1 MSKQNR
7 WILLSVAWFVAIN
20 LRAGSI
26 AVSPILPLIKA
37 ELALSYA
44 QTGLLFA
51 VPTILMAVFGLPG
64 GMLADSLGMKR
75 TITIGLTLILV
86 GTALRAATSGF
97 LALTIW
103 TAVLGA
109 GMGIANPGLTRM
121 VKDRFP
127 DMPGT
132 ATGIFTGGFIVG
144 ATAASWLT
152 IPYLLSWTGSW
163 RGTFLVWSGFALLA
177 LLGWQLIAKE
187 GKTSGGGIPD
197 LSGIWRDKTVWKLNI
212 IFLSMNVSFYAIAS
226 WIPTYYQE
234 LGKSLEYGALILT
247 IFLITGL
254 PSCLVIP
261 YLSDRFCERRWA
273 FIISCLA
280 FLPTVFGLMFFP
292 LAAPILLATAMG
304 IASAGI
310 FALSFALPLYY
321 VEPSKVGSVAGMNL
335 LVGYGGSFIGPFAL
349 GLVHDLTGSFVAGW
363 FIVVVILVVLIAV
376 AWSLPKKTY

>member
-1 MSKQNR
+1 MLKQNR

-37 ELALSYA
+37 DLALSYA
-44 QTGLLFA
+44 QTGFLFA
-51 VPTILMAVFGLPG
+51 VPTLLMAALGLPG
-64 GMLADSLGMKR
+64 GMLADSLGMKK
-75 TITIGLTLILV
+75 TITIGLTLILA

-121 VKDRFP
+121 VKNRFS

-132 ATGIFTGGFIVG
+132 ATGIFTSGFITG

-152 IPYLLSWTGSW
+152 IPYLLRGTGSW
-163 RGTFLVWSGFALLA
+163 RGTFIVWSGFALLA
-177 LLGWQLIAKE
+177 LLAWQILAKE
-187 GKTSGGGIPD
+187 DKTSGGGRPD

-212 IFLSMNVSFYAIAS
+212 IFLSMNLSFYAIAS

-247 IFLITGL
+247 TFLITGL
-254 PSCLVIP
+254 PSSLVVP
-261 YLSDRFCERRWA
+261 YLTDRISGKKWGL
-273 FIISCLA
+273 IISCLT
-280 FLPTVFGLMFFP
+280 FLPTIFVLMFFP
-292 LAAPILLATAMG
+292 LAAPFALAAVMG
-304 IASAGI
+304 ITSTGI

-321 VEPSKVGSVAGMNL
+321 VDASKVGSVAGMNL
-335 LVGYGGSFIGPFAL
+335 LVGYGGSFIGPFTL

-363 FIVVVILVVLIAV
+363 LIVVAFLAVLMAV

>member
-1 MSKQNR
+1 MLKQNR

-37 ELALSYA
+37 DLALSYA

-51 VPTILMAVFGLPG
+51 VPTLLMAVFGLPG
-64 GMLADSLGMKR
+64 GMLADSLG
-75 TITIGLTLILV
+75 LTLILA

-121 VKDRFP
+121 VKNRFS

-132 ATGIFTGGFIVG
+132 ATGIFTSGFITG

-163 RGTFLVWSGFALLA
+163 RGTFIVWSGFALLA
-177 LLGWQLIAKE
+177 LLAWQILAKE
-187 GKTSGGGIPD
+187 DKTSGGGRPD

-212 IFLSMNVSFYAIAS
+212 IFLSMNLSFYAIAS

-247 IFLITGL
+247 TFLITGL
-254 PSCLVIP
+254 PSSLVVP
-261 YLSDRFCERRWA
+261 YLTDRISGKKWGL
-273 FIISCLA
+273 IISCLT
-280 FLPTVFGLMFFP
+280 FLPTIFVLMFFP
-292 LAAPILLATAMG
+292 LAAPFALAAVMG
-304 IASAGI
+304 ITSTGI
-310 FALSFALPLYY
+310 FALSFVLPLYY
-321 VEPSKVGSVAGMNL
+321 VDASKVGSVAGMNL
-335 LVGYGGSFIGPFAL
+335 LVGYGGSFIGPFTL

-363 FIVVVILVVLIAV
+363 LIVVAILAVLMAV